1 MDLYPGE
8 RRDFIFV
15 QLKNTISCIGASA
28 ILVRRHG
35 IYVWGDNWQKAKAQ
49 YVFF

>member
-1 MDLYPGE
+1 M
-8 RRDFIFV
+8 F
-15 QLKNTISCIGASA
+15 CIGASA

-49 YVFF
+49 YVIESKINELILIRIFF